1 MEFIQEEASPVLEK
15 IIFDGFKEHAIEKTG
30 QDGFGRSIAFAV
42 LKRGEYVGAVVVRAF
57 WGALHVKN
65 MWVHKD
71 SRGKGVGRYL
81 LNQALAYGEK
91 EKHPFAFVETMSFQ
105 ALEFYQKMGF
115 VLEYTRGGYAQNI
128 SFHYLRKD
136 LIQGP

>member
-1 MEFIQEEASPVLEK
+1 MEFIQEEAGPALEK
-15 IIFDGFKEHAIEKTG
+15 IIFDGFKEHAIEETG
-30 QDGFGRSIAFAV
+30 QDGFGKAIAFAA
-42 LKRGEYVGAVVVRAF
+42 LDQGEYAGAVVIRAF
-57 WGALHVKN
+57 WGALHIKN

-71 SRGKGVGRYL
+71 SRGKGVGRHL
-81 LNQALAYGEK
+81 LNQAIIYGKK

-115 VLEYTRGGYAQNI
+115 VLEYTRDGYVQDI

-136 LIQGP
+136 LI